1 MSIKTIALTT
11 LVLVALTLVAA
22 AGFIYS
28 GAYDVAASEPDSALT
43 RWVLI
48 TARDR
53 SIDRR
58 AAAITVPSLS
68 DPQLIQEGF
77 EHYHEMCTGCHL
89 APSIYN
95 SEIREGLNPQ
105 PPILA
110 KLVPK
115 SSPARLFWVI
125 KNGVKMTAMPA
136 WGGSHSDQMIWAIV
150 AFLERL
156 PNMTSEEYQALE
168 KQLNDVPDTDED
180 NSGQQKGQH
189 PRTQSGQ
196 HAPDAA

>member
-1 MSIKTIALTT
+1 MHMRTAITTVIT
-11 LVLVALTLVAA
+11 LVLIAIAAVAGYV
-22 AGFIYS
+22 YS
-28 GAYDVAASEPDSALT
+28 GAYDVAASQPDGAVM

-48 TARDR
+48 TARSR

-58 AAAITVPSLS
+58 ASEIVVPPLT
-68 DPQLIQEGF
+68 DPKLVQEGF

-89 APSIYN
+89 APGMDS

-110 KLVPK
+110 KLVPH

-136 WGGSHSDQMIWAIV
+136 WGGSHTDQMIWAMV
-150 AFLERL
+150 AFLEKL
-156 PNMTSEEYQALE
+156 PTLTPEQYRAME
-168 KQLNDVPDTDED
+168 KQFGDVHGHD
-180 NSGQQKGQH
+180 
-189 PRTQSGQ
+189 
-196 HAPDAA
+196 